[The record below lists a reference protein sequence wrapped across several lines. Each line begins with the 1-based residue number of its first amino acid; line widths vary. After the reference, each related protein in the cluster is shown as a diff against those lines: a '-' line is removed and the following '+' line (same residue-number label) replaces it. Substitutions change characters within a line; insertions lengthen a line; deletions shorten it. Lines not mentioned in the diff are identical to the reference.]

1 MTKVISIKFLFA
13 NRDGVV
19 LEQDAD
25 MNALVSEVKEHLL
38 AAWPKE
44 AGNVH
49 SEEQIRLVCMGKG
62 ILPNHKTLEACKVPI
77 FANHPTPIN
86 ISIRELS
93 AIPSGQGA
101 SCQPST
107 NK

>member
-38 AAWPKE
+38 AA
-44 AGNVH
+44 
-49 SEEQIRLVCMGKG
+49 
-62 ILPNHKTLEACKVPI
+62 
-77 FANHPTPIN
+77 
-86 ISIRELS
+86 
-93 AIPSGQGA
+93 
-101 SCQPST
+101 
-107 NK
+107 